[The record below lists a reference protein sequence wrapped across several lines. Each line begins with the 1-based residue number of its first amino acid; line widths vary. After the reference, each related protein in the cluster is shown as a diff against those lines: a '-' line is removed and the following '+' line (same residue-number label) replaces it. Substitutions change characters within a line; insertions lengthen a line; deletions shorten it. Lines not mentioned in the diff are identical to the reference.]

1 MRIIKKFRKSANLPT
16 DRTPRLSTYG
26 MDIVKVALAKAERLD
41 RKRRFAWARYYALQ
55 DENKRL
61 RAQVAC
67 LNGNRWAFYR
77 LFQLVRR
84 SEALRGTEMAV
95 LARYLREALAEAEV
109 LGVVSCEPQHLR

>member
-1 MRIIKKFRKSANLPT
+1 
-16 DRTPRLSTYG
+16 
-26 MDIVKVALAKAERLD
+26 MDMVGTALARAERLD

-55 DENKRL
+55 GENRRL

-84 SEALRGTEMAV
+84 SKALRGTETAL
-95 LARYLREALAEAEV
+95 LARYLREALADAEV
-109 LGVVSCEPQHLR
+109 LGVVSCDPQHLR